1 MPDEPTQTSEFA
13 DLLQKAA
20 QGDQSAQAIICDRYE
35 RQVRIVV
42 RVLLGPRLRQ
52 HLDSAD
58 LMQSVHGCIL
68 HGLQN
73 QQFEIATPEKLIALA
88 STLARRKIARKWRTH
103 RRQISDASG
112 NANDSSISPKIS
124 DIVPTDSVND
134 PQLVAEYNDVFRD
147 IVQRLSEPERVMLEM
162 RLEGFSTKEIAGI
175 LDLHPVAVRVRW
187 TRLKQR
193 LQTSGI
199 DRSWSE

>member
-1 MPDEPTQTSEFA
+1 MADQTAPNCEFSE
-13 DLLQKAA
+13 LLQKAA
-20 QGDQSAQAIICDRYE
+20 GGDQAAQAIICERYE

-42 RVLLGPRLRQ
+42 RVLLGPKLRQ

-68 HGLQN
+68 NGLQN
-73 QQFEIATPEKLIALA
+73 QQFEISNPEKLIALA

-103 RRQISDASG
+103 RRQVSASYG
-112 NANDSSISPKIS
+112 NADDSSIAPRIP
-124 DIVPTDSVND
+124 DTLQTDSVND

-193 LQTSGI
+193 LQASGVEQA
-199 DRSWSE
+199 WTE